1 MTKSI
6 NRLISETARYAQKA
20 GKDITE
26 ADVRDRFQDYIRRHG
41 EEKALIALRNTLESF
56 REQARVEE
64 TRLFCLVRAE
74 CLRKFGVAPANR
86 RTFKAELR
94 ENPGLYESVPSVKE
108 YMKRFCG

>member
-1 MTKSI
+1 VAKPV
-6 NRLISETARYAQKA
+6 NRLISETAWYARRA

-26 ADVRDRFQDYIRRHG
+26 ADVRDRYEDYVRRHG
-41 EEKALIALRNTLESF
+41 EEKALVALRNTLESF

-64 TRLFCLVRAE
+64 ARLFCLVRAE

-94 ENPGLYESVPSVKE
+94 DNPGLYESVPSVQE
-108 YMKRFCG
+108 YRRRFCS